1 MENISF
7 THEDIVSDL
16 NFLLNDKAQWAL
28 FFMVPVVYEVKNI
41 FLAIIIIM
49 MLSWW

>member
-16 NFLLNDKAQWAL
+16 NFLLNDKAQW
-28 FFMVPVVYEVKNI
+28 VKKRYKI
-41 FLAIIIIM
+41 QFSPKQFTLC
-49 MLSWW
+49 LRF